1 MTKTVTVA
9 SVDGGYITT
18 DAAANFANQQAIVKF
33 TLKDANGNDLKASS
47 LTIAAASNRLLKGM
61 LHNIPDIKHSGYN
74 VLYEIRPFTDGSIY
88 KMQDDNKSTK
98 WCTSQSLDVMTMTF
112 KPWYATFVTA
122 SPVQVDGYTLTTGD
136 DTDYYSE
143 RNPKSWTL
151 KGKLNLIDE
160 WTTIATVTDDTWS
173 DLTSYAGTMLKVLP
187 PAYALG
193 GKLTSLLV

>member
-33 TLKDANGNDLKASS
+33 MLKDANGNDLKASS
-47 LTIAAASNRLLKGM
+47 LTIAAASNR
-61 LHNIPDIKHSGYN
+61 
-74 VLYEIRPFTDGSIY
+74 
-88 KMQDDNKSTK
+88 Q
-98 WCTSQSLDVMTMTF
+98 
-112 KPWYATFVTA
+112 
-122 SPVQVDGYTLTTGD
+122 
-136 DTDYYSE
+136 
-143 RNPKSWTL
+143 L

-160 WTTIATVTDDTWS
+160 WTTIATVTIDTWS